1 MSLKN
6 WEDKVLHVDGAA
18 KRVAEIEDELRL
30 AAGLTALRDRAGV
43 SQRELA
49 EQMGV
54 SQPRIVAIEKSR
66 NVTIDVLDV
75 YVSALGGRL
84 EVTVVRAGRR
94 TRLIGDSPSSLA
106 AATLGGSAKS
116 GSFNA
121 LNHRSRKRA
130 KLCGIS
136 GKADGKDL
144 AQRNQRTQTNR
155 CHSLAK
161 VRVAG
166 SNPVFRSNIYPLLRG
181 PK

>member
-6 WEDKVLHVDGAA
+6 WEEKVLGAKGAA
-18 KRVAEIEDELRL
+18 RRVGEIEDELRL
-30 AAGLTALRDRAGV
+30 AAGLTGLRERAGV

-66 NVTIDVLDV
+66 NVMIDVLDA

-84 EVTVVRAGRR
+84 DVSVVRAGRR
-94 TRLIGDSPSSLA
+94 TRL
-106 AATLGGSAKS
+106 LGESASAGARASGGESARS

-130 KLCGIS
+130 DSAEPAEKPTEKALPS
-136 GKADGKDL
+136 GTKRRKPTDL
-144 AQRNQRTQTNR
+144 LTLPR
-155 CHSLAK
+155 
-161 VRVAG
+161 
-166 SNPVFRSNIYPLLRG
+166 
-181 PK
+181 